1 MKPINKRSYVKPMIV
16 YEDYGTD
23 ELKGSPE
30 KNEQSNSREGLFR
43 VWVKKNDRGIY
54 YRGK

>member
-30 KNEQSNSREGLFR
+30 MIAQYIRETSAGQDSSVCPFETVCKHR
-43 VWVKKNDRGIY
+43 I
-54 YRGK
+54 

>member
-30 KNEQSNSREGLFR
+30 MIEQSISREGLFR
-43 VWVKKNDRGIY
+43 VWVKKNDRGRY